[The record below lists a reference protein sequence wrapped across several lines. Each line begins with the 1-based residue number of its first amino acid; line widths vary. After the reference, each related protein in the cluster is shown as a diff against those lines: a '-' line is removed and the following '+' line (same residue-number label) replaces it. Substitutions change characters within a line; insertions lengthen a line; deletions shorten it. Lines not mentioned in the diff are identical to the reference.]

1 MRSSAISKRELS
13 PSSAEARTFR
23 GFGHPS
29 VRPPATRVARPQWQL
44 RAHGGRLAERKTSL
58 AGEPADVVEPGR
70 LRGPLLEEL
79 VKAVEK
85 RPKVVVAKTGDE
97 DAPGVSAPALC
108 PALDQRSEVLYVEGG
123 HRSPLGGSQ
132 LEEILVAPAIEVA
145 LLVSGA
151 NVVSPVPKGL
161 SHSPARD
168 VGVEEEAHRALLL
181 GGKRGEEGP
190 VFVDRALV
198 LRDRLI
204 DLLRKATVVGE
215 GQTNLAFRQVGLG
228 DHALG

>member
-13 PSSAEARTFR
+13 PSSAEARTFP

-29 VRPPATRVARPQWQL
+29 VRRPATRVARPSVAAPSARWSPR
-44 RAHGGRLAERKTSL
+44 RAKDLTR
-58 AGEPADVVEPGR
+58 GEPADVVEPGR
-70 LRGPLLEEL
+70 FRGPLLEEL
-79 VKAVEK
+79 AKAVEK

-108 PALDQRSEVLYVEGG
+108 PALDQRSEVLYVAGD
-123 HRSPLGGSQ
+123 HHSPLGGSQ

-168 VGVEEEAHRALLL
+168 VGIEEEAHRALLL

-204 DLLRKATVVGE
+204 DSSGKRP
-215 GQTNLAFRQVGLG
+215 
-228 DHALG
+228 